1 METREII
8 IAYGHENILATNRT
22 TLEITRET
30 HLTLKGDC
38 IIAVA
43 ADKSI
48 NDLSQKFRDL
58 LRNNKAK
65 LSILI
70 EAGGE
75 EDIVNAVG
83 NSQIVLRHPTD
94 MVIRKSSYIC
104 GRTLAI
110 QADKV
115 ACDLSR
121 RLVEK
126 LKNPEQKVEITVTAT
141 I

>member
-30 HLTLKGDC
+30 HLTPKGDC

-58 LRNNKAK
+58 LRNNKAR

-75 EDIVNAVG
+75 EDVVNAVG

>member
-94 MVIRKSSYIC
+94 IVIRKSSYIC